1 MIKII
6 NGILAILGG
15 VGASLALFW
24 LMNFVVERVPGKL
37 GDRLKPWVFAGPAV
51 VFISI
56 FLVYPAVRTIV
67 ISFLDRNA
75 EEFVGIANYTSL
87 LSDSSFLQTMLNT
100 LLWLLVVPAVAVA
113 LGLLVAVLADRHG
126 PTGEKVSK
134 SLIFLPMAISMVGA
148 STIWRFI
155 YEYRSPGQDQ
165 IGVLNAIW
173 TGLGGQPQLWL
184 QLDTA
189 RLNSLL
195 LMVILIWLQ
204 VGYCMVLLSAAIKG
218 VPEDTVEAARMDGAT
233 EVQAF
238 FRIIVPQIWAT
249 VVTVYVTVFIGV
261 MKIFDIVYVMTGGNF
276 NTNVVALAF
285 FKELFEFNNDG
296 RSAAIVVILLVAVTP
311 IMVYQVRRFKT
322 EEAMR

>member
-6 NGILAILGG
+6 NGLLAILGG

-24 LMNFVVERVPGKL
+24 LMNFVVERVPGRL
-37 GDRLKPWVFAGPAV
+37 GDRLKPWVFVGPAV

-87 LSDSSFLQTMLNT
+87 LTDPSFLQTMLNT

-155 YEYRSPGQDQ
+155 YEYRSPGQEQ
-165 IGVLNAIW
+165 IGVLNAIL
-173 TGLGGQPQLWL
+173 TALGGQPQIWL

-249 VVTVYVTVFIGV
+249 VVTVFVTVFIGV

-276 NTNVVALAF
+276 NTDVVALAF
-285 FKELFEFNNDG
+285 FRELFEFNNDG